1 MSQSPRRPIH
11 PPVLLPLLLYLL
23 LISAC
28 ATKPLEVADDTSFS
42 RNSFRTEIPFAD
54 PELIRLH
61 EANLTHEYIIGSGD
75 LLTVDIWN
83 RPKLSGDHVVGPYGN
98 ITLPMLG
105 EFKIGGMNRKKA
117 SKIITGLYREY
128 YEEPIA
134 TVKIIKYMNNRVYVL
149 GRVANPGVIHFSGQA
164 TLLEALAM
172 AGGLP
177 TRDKTIFL
185 SKCYIVRGK
194 NQIIWIDLLKLLQR
208 ANLKLNISLANNDII
223 YIPESMDA
231 AVFVMGEVEN
241 PGSYQIQTTGLS
253 ILDAINLA
261 GGPTEDAQTT
271 EIRLIR
277 EMEEQEG
284 VKTIDMEMM
293 LATGNLSDNFLL
305 LDNDIIYIPKKGIA
319 TFNYYLRQIDPFLR
333 TFISGT
339 IIHDTLTD

>member
-1 MSQSPRRPIH
+1 MCSRPPRAPLCLTALALLFLLACTGPKPI
-11 PPVLLPLLLYLL
+11 
-23 LISAC
+23 
-28 ATKPLEVADDTSFS
+28 EVDNDDPFA
-42 RNSFRTEIPFAD
+42 RNSFRTDIPFAD
-54 PELIRLH
+54 PEVIRLH
-61 EANLTHEYIIGSGD
+61 EANLTHEYLIGSGD
-75 LLTVDIWN
+75 LLNVDIWN
-83 RPKLSGDHVVGPYGN
+83 RPKLSGEHLVGPYGH

-117 SKIITGLYREY
+117 SELITALYRQF
-128 YEEPIA
+128 YEEPIT

-149 GRVANPGVIHFSGQA
+149 GRVANPGVIHFSSQA

-194 NQIIWIDLLKLLQR
+194 EQIIWIDLLKLLQR

-253 ILDAINLA
+253 MLDAINLA
-261 GGPTEDAQTT
+261 GGPTEDAQTGK
-271 EIRLIR
+271 IRLIR
-277 EMEEQEG
+277 EMEDQEG
-284 VKTIDMEMM
+284 VKTINMDKM
-293 LATGNLSDNFLL
+293 LATGNLAQNFLL
-305 LDNDIIYIPKKGIA
+305 LDNDIIFIPKKGIA
-319 TFNYYLRQIDPFLR
+319 SFNYYLRQIDPFMR

-339 IIHDTLTD
+339 IIHESLKD